1 MDLGVVLAIVL
12 PLVAIQLTLIVLA
25 LRDLLRPERRVQG
38 DNKLAWGVVICVFG
52 LIGPLAYFW
61 VGSANG
67 VELQLW
73 ATWLLYAVLVD
84 LTDAVAD
91 ALNQPLA
98 ALSLEMVY
106 RSLYYLCTDQ
116 RPDQP
121 KEVVAYLAAQDDL
134 GLVKRQRKRKELTL
148 DNRPATLNL

>member
-61 VGSANG
+61 VGR
-67 VELQLW
+67 E
-73 ATWLLYAVLVD
+73 
-84 LTDAVAD
+84 
-91 ALNQPLA
+91 P
-98 ALSLEMVY
+98 E
-106 RSLYYLCTDQ
+106 
-116 RPDQP
+116 
-121 KEVVAYLAAQDDL
+121 
-134 GLVKRQRKRKELTL
+134 
-148 DNRPATLNL
+148 

>member
-61 VGSANG
+61 VGRDP
-67 VELQLW
+67 E
-73 ATWLLYAVLVD
+73 
-84 LTDAVAD
+84 
-91 ALNQPLA
+91 
-98 ALSLEMVY
+98 
-106 RSLYYLCTDQ
+106 
-116 RPDQP
+116 
-121 KEVVAYLAAQDDL
+121 
-134 GLVKRQRKRKELTL
+134 
-148 DNRPATLNL
+148 